1 MSQVRI
7 ALIGCG
13 TAAEYYHLPALRSLV
28 DPASVWFVDRDLR
41 RAELLARQLGAP
53 RDHAATS
60 WEPLD
65 VEAAIVATPNHLHAP
80 IASALLARGTH
91 VLSEKPLANSR
102 SEGAAVVDA
111 VQGETILAVGHFR
124 RFFPTTTL
132 VADLI
137 TRRVCGEPRS
147 FSAEEGYV
155 FAWES
160 QSAEWLDPEK
170 AGGGVLGDLGPHVF
184 DLLRAWFGDLSV
196 ESYEDDFLGG
206 VEADALVRLAGDVS
220 GTVELSRTR
229 TLRNTI
235 LIECSD
241 GSIEAPLS
249 SPGEIILEIEGKEH
263 RVDVAAADAYPDAF
277 RAQLADFLTAIE
289 QRSPPTV
296 GGAEGLA
303 VLELIDDAY
312 RMRRRLSQPWLTE
325 LA

>member
-1 MSQVRI
+1 
-7 ALIGCG
+7 
-13 TAAEYYHLPALRSLV
+13 
-28 DPASVWFVDRDLR
+28 
-41 RAELLARQLGAP
+41 
-53 RDHAATS
+53 
-60 WEPLD
+60 
-65 VEAAIVATPNHLHAP
+65 
-80 IASALLARGTH
+80 
-91 VLSEKPLANSR
+91 
-102 SEGAAVVDA
+102 
-111 VQGETILAVGHFR
+111 
-124 RFFPTTTL
+124 
-132 VADLI
+132 
-137 TRRVCGEPRS
+137 
-147 FSAEEGYV
+147 
-155 FAWES
+155 
-160 QSAEWLDPEK
+160 
-170 AGGGVLGDLGPHVF
+170 VLGDLGPHVF